1 MNITVIYANKRK
13 ENSCTYGI
21 AQELTGQLLDG
32 GRLHEFY
39 LPWDMP
45 HVCTGCYACINGHP
59 ERCGGYPHLKP
70 ILDAFADS
78 ELLVF
83 CSPVYAFHTP
93 GQMKTLLDHLAYR
106 WLLHQWD
113 GGMMRKQAVIICT
126 AGGGG
131 LKSAAKDIRDS
142 MEFWGVARTW
152 TITASV
158 WGYNWPELPA
168 DFRQRIDRQID
179 RTVKRVRAHRAHL
192 TPSCKVRVLYTFF
205 RHLHRQQK
213 LTEVDDRHWREH
225 GYNEGPALWK
235 RDFENI
241 GT

>member
-142 MEFWGVARTW
+142 MEFWGVAAPGRSPPASGATTGPSFRRTSGSGL
-152 TITASV
+152 T
-158 WGYNWPELPA
+158 GRLPGRSNGCA
-168 DFRQRIDRQID
+168 PTG
-179 RTVKRVRAHRAHL
+179 RT
-192 TPSCKVRVLYTFF
+192 
-205 RHLHRQQK
+205 
-213 LTEVDDRHWREH
+213 
-225 GYNEGPALWK
+225 
-235 RDFENI
+235 
-241 GT
+241 